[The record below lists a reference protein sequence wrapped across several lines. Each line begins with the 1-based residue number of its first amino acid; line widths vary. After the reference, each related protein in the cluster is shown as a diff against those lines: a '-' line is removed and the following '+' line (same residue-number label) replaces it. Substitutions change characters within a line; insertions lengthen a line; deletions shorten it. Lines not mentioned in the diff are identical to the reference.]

1 MASNTKPG
9 IPAPASGQ
17 YVQVGPRGGNASS
30 SEITA
35 VQGKPMPPAWLK
47 CWALP
52 RMPPTRRPGQQW
64 QMVDPTKHKA

>member
-35 VQGKPMPPAWLK
+35 VQGKPMPP
-47 CWALP
+47 
-52 RMPPTRRPGQQW
+52 TSRPGQRW